1 MALSATAARCRPA
14 STAPMSSTMC
24 SAAPS
29 PFTPPCSGSRRP
41 GAGCW
46 FICAT
51 APPGFRPRPSPN
63 PAKRRPLRSA
73 GATRNGGRS
82 DWAPRS
88 CATCRFHRSSCWRR
102 GREPMSALPALVSRS
117 SAPSR
122 STASDWVASEEN
134 RMRRPTRLHYAWI
147 IAAVTFVV
155 GLLTAGV
162 RAAPGVLIVPL
173 EQEFGWSRATI
184 SFAVGVNLLLYGLI
198 GPFAAA
204 LMDRFGVRRTM
215 TVALVL
221 SAAAVAAS
229 PAMHQ
234 SWQLV
239 LLWGVAVGL
248 GTGVIGA
255 FLAAYIAARWFRR
268 RQGVVIG
275 VLTAANAAGQLVF
288 LPSLAALVTRFGWRI
303 MSLSLAATVLVF
315 VPLVAAFMRNRPR
328 DIGLAPYG
336 GELAAEGEPAPVG
349 NPLTAPFGAV
359 WENIRKRD
367 FWLIAGGYFV
377 CGATTNG
384 LIGTHLIPAC
394 VDHGLSEVAGA
405 SLLAAGGVFSFI
417 GGTLSGWLSDRW
429 DNRLLLATY
438 YGLRG
443 LALMYLPFA
452 FGLSIWGLP
461 LFAVFY
467 GLDWIASVPP
477 TVRLLSRVVGSEKTG
492 IMVAWITVIHQVGSA
507 LAAYYGGVMR
517 SAFGTYLQAFELAG
531 LLLIGAALMVLFIG
545 AGRRDAAPAD
555 VALAAE

>member
-1 MALSATAARCRPA
+1 
-14 STAPMSSTMC
+14 
-24 SAAPS
+24 
-29 PFTPPCSGSRRP
+29 
-41 GAGCW
+41 
-46 FICAT
+46 
-51 APPGFRPRPSPN
+51 
-63 PAKRRPLRSA
+63 
-73 GATRNGGRS
+73 
-82 DWAPRS
+82 
-88 CATCRFHRSSCWRR
+88 
-102 GREPMSALPALVSRS
+102 
-117 SAPSR
+117 
-122 STASDWVASEEN
+122 
-134 RMRRPTRLHYAWI
+134 MRRPTRLHYAWI

-384 LIGTHLIPAC
+384 LIGTHLIPDC